1 MNKKELFEKVEKR
14 LHKYKYLD
22 VQIKNLELDI
32 EQIKSDY
39 RGCGAIT
46 YDEKTG
52 VTYNINRSVENE
64 IIAKEKKIAKLT
76 KIKIEKEI
84 EKQKIEN
91 ALTCLD
97 IIETDFFN
105 LFYNSRSK
113 NNMQTISTKMH
124 MDRSYL
130 YTFKENIV
138 YKIMGMLY
146 PTYEDLPL
154 FEEKTTEKQHFNNK
168 KTTN

>member
-1 MNKKELFEKVEKR
+1 
-14 LHKYKYLD
+14 
-22 VQIKNLELDI
+22 
-32 EQIKSDY
+32 
-39 RGCGAIT
+39 
-46 YDEKTG
+46 
-52 VTYNINRSVENE
+52 
-64 IIAKEKKIAKLT
+64 
-76 KIKIEKEI
+76 
-84 EKQKIEN
+84 
-91 ALTCLD
+91 
-97 IIETDFFN
+97 
-105 LFYNSRSK
+105 
-113 NNMQTISTKMH
+113 MQTISTKMH